1 MFKTKS
7 SQPLFFAVSFIAFL
21 SAFLIILK
29 TKPKILDW
37 FYLPLEVSSSFIRDT
52 RAIVT
57 YKFIL
62 NENYRLRD
70 QAGRVKSDAAFN
82 EELLREN
89 QRLKKLVS
97 FKEQFQSKAVCARVI
112 AREPGNWSRG
122 VMLNKGANDRINI
135 GDFVLAESALAGRV
149 IEVSAR
155 TAKVI
160 LINDP
165 ESSVAAF
172 IQRSREE
179 GLVSG
184 TLLGEVIMRYLEKD
198 SDCMPGDAVMV
209 SRLDQAAPFPV
220 LIGAIKEVKEEPQGL
235 AKYCV
240 VTPAADLRRIEEVL
254 VVGSRQ
260 IP

>member
-7 SQPLFFAVSFIAFL
+7 SPLLFLAVSFIALL
-21 SAFLIILK
+21 SVFLIILK

-37 FYLPLEVSSSFIRDT
+37 FYLPLEAGSSFIRDT

-70 QAGRVKSDAAFN
+70 QIGKVKADSALN

-89 QRLKKLVS
+89 QRLKKLIS
-97 FKEQFQSKAVCARVI
+97 FKEQFQAKAVAARVI

-122 VMLNKGANDRINI
+122 VVLNKGANDRINI
-135 GDFVLAESALAGRV
+135 GDFVLAQEALAGRV

-155 TAKVI
+155 AAKVI

-184 TLLGEVIMRYLEKD
+184 TLLGGGIMRYLEKD
-198 SDCMPGDAVMV
+198 SDCRPGDAVMV
-209 SRLDQAAPFPV
+209 SRLDQAAPYPV
-220 LIGAIKEVKEEPQGL
+220 LIGTVKEVKEEPQGL

-240 VTPAADLRRIEEVL
+240 VALAADLRRIEEVL
-254 VVGSRQ
+254 VVGYR
-260 IP
+260 

>member
-1 MFKTKS
+1 M
-7 SQPLFFAVSFIAFL
+7 
-21 SAFLIILK
+21 
-29 TKPKILDW
+29 DW
-37 FYLPLEVSSSFIRDT
+37 FFLPLEVSSSFIRDT

-57 YKFIL
+57 YKYIL
-62 NENYRLRD
+62 NENYRLRE
-70 QAGRVKSDAAFN
+70 QIGKVKADAALN

-89 QRLKKLVS
+89 QRLKKLIS
-97 FKEQFQSKAVCARVI
+97 FKEQFQAKAVCARVI

-122 VMLNKGANDRINI
+122 VVINKGTKDRISA
-135 GDFVLAESALAGRV
+135 GDFVLAEGALAGRV

-172 IQRSREE
+172 IQRNREE

-184 TLLGEVIMRYLEKD
+184 TLLGGVVLRYLEKD
-198 SDCMPGDAVMV
+198 SDSMPGDAVMV
-209 SRLDQAAPFPV
+209 SRLDQAAPYPV
-220 LIGAIKEVKEEPQGL
+220 LIGTVKEVKEESQGL

-254 VVGSRQ
+254 VVGYR
-260 IP
+260 